1 MTRQHLYKI
10 LFLLEVCLNIG
21 FKFFSFE
28 GSHAVQYTFE
38 NFLYWVEDINEYLF
52 MKLIFVSNII
62 HFVDSFLS
70 YVKRL
75 SI

>member
-1 MTRQHLYKI
+1 M
-10 LFLLEVCLNIG
+10 CLNIG

-28 GSHAVQYTFE
+28 RSHAVQYTLE
-38 NFLYWVEDINEYLF
+38 NFLHWVEDINEYLF
-52 MKLIFVSNII
+52 MKLIFASNII

-75 SI
+75 SL